1 MNNLHRTAHR
11 TILLLLGVLL
21 LLSLPGW
28 VSALEV
34 PPLKGRVND
43 YASMLSAATVDQME
57 RSLKQFELDQSTQIV
72 VLTIPSLKN
81 DSLEGFSIKVA
92 EAWKIGQKGL
102 DNGAILLVARN
113 ERKVRIEVG
122 YGLEGSLTDLTSGRI
137 IRGVIVPHF
146 KKGDFDGGIM
156 AGVNTMMA
164 AVRGEFNAED
174 VPQKSGGEDDTEGF
188 WFLLIM
194 MVFFIGKVMGNHKI
208 LAASVSGLLVSGFGL
223 LILGPKW
230 LFIILLFPVGFIGGL
245 ITSSFSA
252 LGIGSGSGRH
262 GGYIGGGGFGGGG
275 SFGGGFGGGGGGFGG
290 GGASGGW

>member
-1 MNNLHRTAHR
+1 MNNLHRIAHR
-11 TILLLLGVLL
+11 RTLLLLGVFLFLL
-21 LLSLPGW
+21 LPGW
-28 VSALEV
+28 AAALDV

-72 VLTIPSLKN
+72 VLTIPSLEN
-81 DSLEGFSIKVA
+81 DSLEAFSIKVA

-156 AGVNTMMA
+156 AGVNTMMG
-164 AVRGEFNAED
+164 AVRGEFSAED
-174 VPQKSGGEDDTEGF
+174 VPQNSSGKGDTEGF
-188 WFLLIM
+188 WFMLIM
-194 MVFFIGKVMGNHKI
+194 VVFFIGKVMGNHKI
-208 LAASVSGLLVSGFGL
+208 IAASVSGILVSLFGL
-223 LILGPKW
+223 LMFGPKW

-245 ITSSFSA
+245 IASSFAA
-252 LGIGSGSGRH
+252 LRMGGRSGRG
-262 GGYIGGGGFGGGG
+262 GGYIGGGGFSGGG
-275 SFGGGFGGGGGGFGG
+275 SFGGGGGGFGG

>member
-1 MNNLHRTAHR
+1 MNNLHRIAHR
-11 TILLLLGVLL
+11 ITLLLLGVIVF
-21 LLSLPGW
+21 LSFPGLAA
-28 VSALEV
+28 ALEV

-43 YASMLSAATVDQME
+43 YASMLRVATVDQME
-57 RSLKQFELDQSTQIV
+57 RSLKQFEQEQSTQIV
-72 VLTIPSLKN
+72 VLTIPSLEGE
-81 DSLEGFSIKVA
+81 SLEAFSIKVA
-92 EAWKIGQKGL
+92 EAWKIGQQGL
-102 DNGAILLVARN
+102 DNGAILLVARS

-164 AVRGEFNAED
+164 AVRGEFRAAD
-174 VPQKSGGEDDTEGF
+174 DIPQKSGGKGDTEGF
-188 WFLLIM
+188 WFMLIM
-194 MVFFIGKVMGNHKI
+194 MVFFIGKMMGNHKI
-208 LAASVSGLLVSGFGL
+208 IAASVSGCLASLVGL
-223 LILGPKW
+223 LILGPKL

-245 ITSSFSA
+245 IASSFSA
-252 LGIGSGSGRH
+252 LGMGRGIGRG
-262 GGYIGGGGFGGGG
+262 GGYIGGGFGGGG

>member
-1 MNNLHRTAHR
+1 MNNLHRIAHR
-11 TILLLLGVLL
+11 TTLLLLGFFLF
-21 LLSLPGW
+21 LSLQG
-28 VSALEV
+28 VAVALDV

-43 YASMLSAATVDQME
+43 YASMLSAATVTQME
-57 RSLKQFELDQSTQIV
+57 QSLKQFELDQSTQIV
-72 VLTIPSLKN
+72 VLTIPSLEN
-81 DSLEGFSIKVA
+81 DSLEVFSIKVA

-156 AGVNTMMA
+156 AGLNTMMG
-164 AVRGEFNAED
+164 AVRGEFSAED
-174 VPQKSGGEDDTEGF
+174 VPRKSGGEGDSDGF
-188 WFLLIM
+188 LFMLIM
-194 MVFFIGKVMGNHKI
+194 MVFFIGKVMGDHKI
-208 LAASVSGLLVSGFGL
+208 IAASVSGFLTSLFGL
-223 LILGPKW
+223 LVLGPKL

-245 ITSSFSA
+245 IASSFTA
-252 LGIGSGSGRH
+252 LQMGSRSVRG

-275 SFGGGFGGGGGGFGG
+275 FGGGFGGGGGGFGG